1 MHKEVMQMEIRNKR
15 YKELARAELT
25 LKMIKDFIIR
35 ENGEISAEAIVNHV
49 NWLLEVYEEMEEN
62 K

>member
-1 MHKEVMQMEIRNKR
+1 MEIRSNR
-15 YKELARAELT
+15 YRELFRAEMT

-35 ENGEISAEAIVNHV
+35 EKGEISAEAIVNHV
-49 NWLLEVYEEMEEN
+49 NWLLEVYEEKEGN

>member
-1 MHKEVMQMEIRNKR
+1 MEIRNTR
-15 YKELARAELT
+15 YQELIRAELT

-35 ENGEISAEAIVNHV
+35 EKGEISAEAIVNHV
-49 NWLLEVYEEMEEN
+49 NWLLEVYEEKEEN